1 MIDMKVTFN
10 NVSSKELTKLQAR
23 IKKIPQDAFRFFVS
37 QTPVRTG
44 NARRNT
50 SLNKDTILADYPY
63 AQRLDDG
70 YSNQSPN
77 GMTKPTE
84 AFVNREIKKLLGK

>member
-1 MIDMKVTFN
+1 MINMKISFN
-10 NVSSKELTKLQAR
+10 NVSSKDLTKLQAGL
-23 IKKIPQDAFRFFVS
+23 KKIPQDAYQFFVA

-50 SLNKDTILADYPY
+50 SLRNDTIFADYVY

-70 YSNQSPN
+70 YSSQAPR
-77 GMTKPTE
+77 GMTIPTE
-84 AFVNREIKKLLGK
+84 EYVNRQIKKLTGK

>member
-10 NVSSKELTKLQAR
+10 NVSSKELTKLQKGL
-23 IKKIPQDAFRFFVS
+23 KKIPQDAYQFFVA
-37 QTPVRTG
+37 QTPIRTG

-50 SLNKDTILADYPY
+50 SLSKDTIVADYPY

-70 YSNQSPN
+70 YSRQAPT
-77 GMTKPTE
+77 GMVKPTE
-84 AFVNREIKKLLGK
+84 AFVKRQVKKLTGK